1 MPNNEVVTDRGWRTA
16 QVAPPTVKIAD
27 LTGPGSSAEKFGVG
41 GTDLGIA
48 VALADGRT
56 GFIFGDT
63 FDECRAGGPGWR
75 SPVMLR
81 SGDTSLRRLADGIT
95 FDDAVG
101 GDYARQLWD
110 YEHDG
115 PPWKGSGYSTVLPA
129 DAVTIGG
136 RLYLFAMVNRGLHN
150 VLWTEINYSDDCGET
165 WHDAGPDARRLG
177 SHIDARQ
184 QVITWEHDPDSGSVY
199 VIASA
204 FNRRENAY
212 LYRVRA
218 DDLLD
223 RSAWHPWTGG
233 WFNNDPKPLLP
244 EGTTVGEMSLRRV
257 ENRWVFSYF
266 ESSSGTI
273 RVKVLNHP
281 TDDFLAAPTTTVLRN
296 TSWPS
301 PRCSPP
307 DGCTTGGLSQL
318 YGGYIVP
325 GSTLRHLHLVVSH
338 WNTTEDSNW
347 PYRAM
352 QYRHNASARL

>member
-1 MPNNEVVTDRGWRTA
+1 MIVRGGKTA
-16 QVAPPTVKIAD
+16 QVGPQTVKVAD
-27 LTGPGSSAEKFGVG
+27 LTGPGSSAERFGVG

-56 GFIFGDT
+56 GFVFGDT

-81 SGDTSLRRLADGIT
+81 SSDASPQSLNDGIT
-95 FDDAVG
+95 FHDAVG
-101 GDYARQLWD
+101 GRYARQLWD
-110 YEHDG
+110 YQHDA

-129 DAVTIGG
+129 DAITIEG
-136 RLYLFAMVNRGLHN
+136 RLYLFVMVNRGLHN
-150 VLWTEINYSDDCGET
+150 VLWTEITYSDDCGDN

-177 SHIDARQ
+177 SHNDGRQ
-184 QVITWEHDPDSGSVY
+184 QLITWEHDPESGSVY

-204 FNRRENAY
+204 FTRRENAF

-233 WFNNDPKPLLP
+233 WFNSDPKPLLP
-244 EGTTVGEMSLRRV
+244 DGTTVGEMSLRRV
-257 ENRWVFSYF
+257 QNRWVFSYF
-266 ESSSGTI
+266 ECSSGAI

-281 TDDFLAAPTTTVLRN
+281 TDDFMTAPTTTVLRN
-296 TSWPS
+296 TAWPS
-301 PRCSPP
+301 ARRPRCSPP
-307 DGCTTGGLSQL
+307 DGCTAGTLSQL

-325 GSTLRHLHLVVSH
+325 GSTLRNLHLVVSH
-338 WNTTEDSNW
+338 WNTGDGSGW
-347 PYRAM
+347 PYRAI
-352 QYRHNASARL
+352 QYRHNATTLL